1 MHRAETITDGQRL
14 LLEMR
19 KGDRGLFK
27 PVLWQCPTCRKIWC
41 EKCPKQK
48 VGRLFKKLVCPE
60 CHIEM
65 QEGGLTSVKKSMR
78 AN

>member
-1 MHRAETITDGQRL
+1 MVSGFCSRCGKEIG
-14 LLEMR
+14 
-19 KGDRGLFK
+19 GIFK
-27 PVLWQCPTCRKIWC
+27 PLLWQCPTCRKIWC

-48 VGRLFKKLVCPE
+48 IGRLFKKLVCPE

-78 AN
+78 AF

>member
-1 MHRAETITDGQRL
+1 MVSGFCSRCGREIG
-14 LLEMR
+14 
-19 KGDRGLFK
+19 GLFK

-48 VGRLFKKLVCPE
+48 IGRLFKKLVCPE

-65 QEGGLTSVKKSMR
+65 QEGGLTRVKKSVQR
-78 AN
+78 Y